1 MLAVAR
7 DADAVLVTYAR
18 LTGDL
23 LRQLRKCKAIG
34 RFGLGVD
41 NIDVAAA
48 RELGITVTYVPDY
61 CMHEV
66 SDHAMALILALCR
79 KVAQSNALVQ
89 ARRWEMGPLVPIH
102 RLAGRVLGL
111 VGFGN
116 IPRTLAPKAKAF
128 GLRVV
133 AHDPYVSPQALVTA
147 QVEGIS
153 LDRLLEISDIVSIH
167 APLTPATRGLINGEV
182 LQKMKKGA
190 LLINTARGPLIDEAA
205 LVTGG
210 GRGIGLAA
218 GSALAQAGADV
229 TLAART
235 RAEIEAAAQ
244 AIRARGDKAQALA
257 LDVTVEDF
265 DLIMG
270 LNARAAFVVAQAVA
284 RRLIEAKRPGSI
296 INISSQMGHVGA
308 ARRTVYC
315 ASKHAME
322 GFTKAMAIELAP
334 HNIRVNSLG
343 PTFLETPMTRP
354 FFENK
359 AFRDEV
365 LGKIKLGRLGR
376 LDELTGAIIFL
387 ASDASSLMTGSALVL
402 DGGWTAE

>member
-1 MLAVAR
+1 MDLAK
-7 DADAVLVTYAR
+7 TPSFR
-18 LTGDL
+18 LDGK
-23 LRQLRKCKAIG
+23 R
-34 RFGLGVD
+34 
-41 NIDVAAA
+41 
-48 RELGITVTYVPDY
+48 
-61 CMHEV
+61 
-66 SDHAMALILALCR
+66 
-79 KVAQSNALVQ
+79 
-89 ARRWEMGPLVPIH
+89 
-102 RLAGRVLGL
+102 
-111 VGFGN
+111 
-116 IPRTLAPKAKAF
+116 
-128 GLRVV
+128 
-133 AHDPYVSPQALVTA
+133 
-147 QVEGIS
+147 
-153 LDRLLEISDIVSIH
+153 
-167 APLTPATRGLINGEV
+167 
-182 LQKMKKGA
+182 
-190 LLINTARGPLIDEAA
+190 A

-218 GSALAQAGADV
+218 ASALAQAGAQV

-235 RAEIEAAAQ
+235 QAEIEAAAQ
-244 AIRARGDKAQALA
+244 AIVARGDKAEALP
-257 LDVTVEDF
+257 LDVTDLDAVRAAVDNAAPFDVLVNNAGTNRPAVLMDVKVEDF
-265 DLIMG
+265 DAIFA
-270 LNARAAFVVAQAVA
+270 LNVRAAFFMAQAVA

-365 LGKIKLGRLGR
+365 LAKIKLGRLGQ
-376 LDELTGAIIFL
+376 LEELTGAIIFL
-387 ASDASSLMTGSALVL
+387 ASEASSLMTGSALVL

>member
-1 MLAVAR
+1 MAVE
-7 DADAVLVTYAR
+7 LTNTPSFR
-18 LTGDL
+18 LDGK
-23 LRQLRKCKAIG
+23 R
-34 RFGLGVD
+34 
-41 NIDVAAA
+41 
-48 RELGITVTYVPDY
+48 
-61 CMHEV
+61 
-66 SDHAMALILALCR
+66 
-79 KVAQSNALVQ
+79 
-89 ARRWEMGPLVPIH
+89 
-102 RLAGRVLGL
+102 
-111 VGFGN
+111 
-116 IPRTLAPKAKAF
+116 
-128 GLRVV
+128 
-133 AHDPYVSPQALVTA
+133 
-147 QVEGIS
+147 
-153 LDRLLEISDIVSIH
+153 
-167 APLTPATRGLINGEV
+167 
-182 LQKMKKGA
+182 
-190 LLINTARGPLIDEAA
+190 A

-218 GSALAQAGADV
+218 GSALTQAGADV

-257 LDVTVEDF
+257 LDVTDIDAVRGGIADAESFDILVNNAGTNRPAPLLDVTVEDF

-270 LNARAAFVVAQAVA
+270 LNARAAFFVAQAVA

-334 HNIRVNSLG
+334 HNIRVNSIG

-365 LGKIKLGRLGR
+365 LSKISSAG
-376 LDELTGAIIFL
+376 L
-387 ASDASSLMTGSALVL
+387 ANSTRSPAPSCFSPPTPRR
-402 DGGWTAE
+402 